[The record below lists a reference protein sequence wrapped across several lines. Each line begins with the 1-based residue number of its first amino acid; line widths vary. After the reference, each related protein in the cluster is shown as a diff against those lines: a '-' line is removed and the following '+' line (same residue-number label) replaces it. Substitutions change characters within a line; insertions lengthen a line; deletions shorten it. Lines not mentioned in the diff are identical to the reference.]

1 MANSF
6 SKKKKIAVITGASS
20 GIGRE
25 FAYELAKEG
34 YNLVLIARRLDRLEE
49 IKKNVK
55 TEAIIIQADI
65 TKSSDILN
73 VLDII
78 KQMDISVFINNA
90 GFGSSGAFI
99 NNNLQKEIEMIEV
112 NVKAMH
118 IFTKMIIRK
127 MLKQKHG
134 YLLNVASSAGLF
146 PDGPYMSAYYA
157 TKSYAASLTLAIAE
171 ELKKVNAPVY
181 VGCLCPGPVNTE
193 FNDVANVS
201 FALKGIS
208 AKHCVKYTLAKMKKK
223 KVLIVPTIQMKLA
236 IFFSKFLPLE
246 VLIRM
251 VGRQQRKK
259 MG

>member
-65 TKSSDILN
+65 TKLSDILN

-99 NNNLQKEIEMIEV
+99 NNNLQKEIEMIE
-112 NVKAMH
+112 
-118 IFTKMIIRK
+118 IR
-127 MLKQKHG
+127 
-134 YLLNVASSAGLF
+134 
-146 PDGPYMSAYYA
+146 
-157 TKSYAASLTLAIAE
+157 
-171 ELKKVNAPVY
+171 
-181 VGCLCPGPVNTE
+181 
-193 FNDVANVS
+193 
-201 FALKGIS
+201 
-208 AKHCVKYTLAKMKKK
+208 
-223 KVLIVPTIQMKLA
+223 
-236 IFFSKFLPLE
+236 
-246 VLIRM
+246 
-251 VGRQQRKK
+251 
-259 MG
+259 